1 MHHEAILFLA
11 VGALLAGSVLTALAA
26 VRLSV
31 PFLVIFLGIG
41 MLLGADGF
49 ELVSLPSAELV
60 RTAGVAALAL
70 ILFEGGLS
78 TSFRRLRTV
87 ARAAV
92 LLSTVGVVVTAL
104 GAGLLAHWLFGWS
117 WLESLL
123 LGAVVSSTD
132 AAAIFAT
139 LRQTPIR
146 RYTARVLEAESGL
159 NDPMAIALTLGL
171 ITWLLHPTSGPGAFV
186 VLLVQQLGLGLV
198 IGAIMGAASMKLFAR
213 LPPEVGSFA
222 PVASLAACALTYG
235 SADAVGG
242 SGFMAV
248 YLVGLAIGSTPS
260 RYRGQLTVFHE
271 GIAFL
276 SQVGL
281 FVVLGLFA
289 VPHDLLKVVVPGVI
303 LACGLVLVVRPLAV
317 WASTVSL
324 RFTHAERLLISWAGL
339 KGAVPIV
346 FAAIVLASGVDHGRV
361 IFDVVFFVVILST
374 VLQGTTLTW
383 LAVRLGLVEQPDLPV
398 NHAPLSAP
406 AQFTM
411 TIQPSYSI
419 AGVMLKEVGLP
430 PWARVAR
437 VVRGE
442 RKRQLRANMVLE
454 AGDIIFVAYPPQLQ
468 PELDDVVSRWRRR
481 I

>member
-1 MHHEAILFLA
+1 MHSEAILFLA
-11 VGALLAGSVLTALAA
+11 VGTLLAGSVLTALAA
-26 VRLSV
+26 ARLSV

-41 MLLGADGF
+41 MLLGADG
-49 ELVSLPSAELV
+49 LELV
-60 RTAGVAALAL
+60 RLPSVEVVRVVGVAALAL
-70 ILFEGGLS
+70 ILFEGGMS

-104 GAGLLAHWLFGWS
+104 GVGVLARWLFGWP

-139 LRQTPIR
+139 LRQTQIR

-159 NDPMAIALTLGL
+159 NDPMAIALTLGF
-171 ITWLLHPTSGPGAFV
+171 ITWILHPATGPAAFA
-186 VLLVQQLGLGLV
+186 VLLMQQLGLGLLV
-198 IGAIMGAASMKLFAR
+198 GTLMGFVSMKLFSR
-213 LPPEVGSFA
+213 LPAMVGSFA
-222 PVASLAACALTYG
+222 PVASLAACALSYG
-235 SADAVGG
+235 LADAVGG

-260 RYRGQLTVFHE
+260 RYRGQLTIFHE
-271 GIAFL
+271 GVAFL
-276 SQVGL
+276 AQVLLFVILGL
-281 FVVLGLFA
+281 FVL
-289 VPHDLLKVVVPGVI
+289 PHDLLKVVVPSTI
-303 LACGLVLVVRPLAV
+303 LALVLVLVIRPIAV
-317 WASTVSL
+317 WASTGAL
-324 RFTHAERLLISWAGL
+324 RFSHAERLMISWAGL

-346 FAAIVLASGVDHGRV
+346 FAAIVLASGIERGST

-374 VLQGTTLTW
+374 ITQGTTLTW
-383 LAVRLGLVEQPDLPV
+383 FAKRLGMVEPPDVPI
-398 NHAPLSAP
+398 NHAPLSEP

-419 AGVMLKEVGLP
+419 AGVMLKEIGLP

-454 AGDIIFVAYPPQLQ
+454 AGDIIFVSYPPDLQ